1 MTVKKEEI
9 LTAARDLREDDIQK
23 SSSLDKPIPNK
34 VKETLSSSTE
44 IYAGISVK
52 ATIEYESLSSN
63 LKKRDFLIR
72 RIIKNK
78 DEYFIDGVALD
89 IKAPRLIRISQILC
103 ITDSASGK
111 MYPNAYLFLQN
122 ILGIQVEDSYLPEA
136 MSDFAKAIKETGHE
150 ITVLMY
156 LVALDGT
163 RASKERQCV
172 LEHVRSRVPYLVYDD
187 VQMNDYLISLVPD
200 SDSFSTAFHYV
211 LKKGKMVVEP
221 LFQSILNVITAD
233 KVVHDKE
240 RAFLAKVIDW
250 LKQDGYQIDI
260 VEEK

>member
-9 LTAARDLREDDIQK
+9 LTAVRDLRDDDIQK
-23 SSSLDKPIPNK
+23 SSSLDKPIPNE

-89 IKAPRLIRISQILC
+89 IRAPRLIRVSQILC

-111 MYPNAYLFLQN
+111 MYPDAYLFLQN
-122 ILGIQVEDSYLPEA
+122 ILGIQVEESYLPEP

-172 LEHVRSRVPYLVYDD
+172 LKHVRSRVPYLAYDD
-187 VQMNDYLISLVPD
+187 VQMNDYLISLAPD

-250 LKQDGYQIDI
+250 LKQDGYEIDI